1 MLTVPSLLLTVM
13 VVAISSQDPASTS
26 TSPDTSDSL
35 APITCYVCYNCLTY
49 EQVQL
54 RQCNATAGEHW
65 CLVSGPSPYYSRL
78 LINSPIKM
86 FKVLTR
92 NISDGVSAD

>member
-1 MLTVPSLLLTVM
+1 MRYVNKIGNLKKSSHRMLTVPSLLLMVM

-49 EQVQL
+49 EEVQL
-54 RQCNATAGEHW
+54 RQCNASAGEHW
-65 CLVSGPSPYYSRL
+65 CLVSGH
-78 LINSPIKM
+78 
-86 FKVLTR
+86 V
-92 NISDGVSAD
+92 D